1 LKAGQ
6 FLLYIIGIY
15 LLIMG
20 GLSICVKK
28 KYSSGSGKCCA
39 IIYGISVL
47 PVFVLMCIMSF
58 PILTI
63 YGISEENINQMCA
76 VASRDT
82 SLVAATVTVDPA
94 ARLLEA
100 DDTTTVRED
109 AEKKMDELKTYS
121 KDKFS
126 DSVKAMYKFI
136 GPIIKSVDT
145 AAATASDSTMCR
157 EACPCKPI
165 TADGLKTY
173 SKAFI
178 AQAALDE
185 ISYTA
190 WKAGNKSTSYDGY
203 RFDGEID

>member
-1 LKAGQ
+1 MKAGQ
-6 FLLYIIGIY
+6 FLLYIIGLY

-20 GLSICVKK
+20 GLSICVKT
-28 KYSSGSGKCCA
+28 KYSKTCA
-39 IIYGISVL
+39 VVYGVSVL

-76 VASRDT
+76 VAARDT
-82 SLVAATVTVDPA
+82 DLVAATVKVDPA
-94 ARLLEA
+94 ARLLQAAEPK
-100 DDTTTVRED
+100 TTVRED

-165 TADGLKTY
+165 TAEGLKTY
-173 SKAFI
+173 SKAFK
-178 AQAALDE
+178 AQAATDK
-185 ISYTA
+185 IAYAA
-190 WKAGNKSTSYDGY
+190 WKAGNKKTSYDGY
-203 RFDGEID
+203 RFDGTID